1 MPCSSYT
8 LTLTPSFPKIVHPG
22 KSSYFKVLY
31 TCYFASSITPGFS
44 GHMMP
49 LVLILQSLINNQDN
63 FEQHLSSRRSIPP
76 PRLGLLPRSPARDQG
91 SPTWEGQ
98 RAHLQ
103 KQSDRRSY
111 RSRCLAD
118 WGGRFCCHPPG
129 YWCLRRKST
138 FQRAAP

>member
-8 LTLTPSFPKIVHPG
+8 LTLRPSFPKIVHPG

-63 FEQHLSSRRSIPP
+63 FEQHLSYTARGSEETLPLSLSKVA
-76 PRLGLLPRSPARDQG
+76 PRQNYFRPNRGIWR
-91 SPTWEGQ
+91 
-98 RAHLQ
+98 
-103 KQSDRRSY
+103 
-111 RSRCLAD
+111 
-118 WGGRFCCHPPG
+118 
-129 YWCLRRKST
+129 
-138 FQRAAP
+138 